1 MRFYVPPE
9 LIFPEKKLIRIR
21 DESDIHHILDVMR
34 LKEGE
39 VVDIFDGQNK
49 EYSGVIKEANKRLI
63 LIAIEKELQPKRI
76 PLYSITL
83 YQALPKKSKMDFIIE
98 KAVEIGANTIV
109 PIKTTRTSF
118 VVSERIGKNI
128 ERWKRISK
136 AAAKQCGRAT
146 LPVIENVID
155 FDEVLSESKKLDF
168 VIFAALDKGA
178 RPLKEILRSNS
189 SPKNIA
195 VFVGPEG
202 DFSPKEVLAAKAHD
216 FKVCSLGQSV
226 LRVETA
232 AIYILSCL
240 NYEYNI

>member
-9 LIFPEKKLIRIR
+9 SIFPEKKSIQIR
-21 DESDIHHILDVMR
+21 DKSEIHHILDVMR

-49 EYSGVIKEANKRLI
+49 EYSGVIKEANKRSI
-63 LIAIEKELQPKRI
+63 IIAIEKELCPKRI
-76 PLYSITL
+76 SLYNITL
-83 YQALPKKSKMDFIIE
+83 YQALPKKSKMDFIVE
-98 KAVEIGANTIV
+98 KAVEIGADTIV
-109 PIKTTRTSF
+109 PLVTKRTSF
-118 VVSERIGKNI
+118 VVSEKIGKNI

-136 AAAKQCGRAT
+136 ASAKQCGRTT

-155 FDEVLSESKKLDF
+155 FDKALSVSKKFDF
-168 VIFAALDKGA
+168 IIFAALDKDA

-195 VFVGPEG
+195 VFIGPEG
-202 DFSPKEVLAAKAHD
+202 DFSPKEVLAAKAQD
-216 FKVCSLGQSV
+216 FKVCSLGKSV

-232 AIYILSCL
+232 AIYILSCF
-240 NYEYNI
+240 NYEYNA